1 MQNFTT
7 ENTPGAPRI
16 EFPCRYPV
24 KVMGVAHAHF
34 HIEVLEVFRQHAS
47 GIADEHVSTRPS
59 AKGNFVALTIE
70 IEATGTEQLTNLFA
84 DLKKLEAVKLV
95 L

>member
-24 KVMGVAHAHF
+24 KVMGEAHEHF
-34 HIEVLEVFRQHAS
+34 HIEVLAVFRQHAPDV
-47 GIADEHVSTRPS
+47 ADEHVTVRPS
-59 AKGNFVALTIE
+59 AKGNFVAITVE
-70 IEATGTEQLTNLFA
+70 IEATGLEQLANLFA
-84 DLKKLEAVKLV
+84 DLKKLAAVKLV

>member
-7 ENTPGAPRI
+7 ENTPNAPRI

-24 KVMGVAHAHF
+24 KVMGEAHEHF
-34 HIEVLEVFRQHAS
+34 HIEVLAVFRQHAPEVTDKNLS
-47 GIADEHVSTRPS
+47 MRPS

-70 IEATGTEQLTNLFA
+70 IEATGVEQLSNLFA
-84 DLKKLEAVKLV
+84 DLKKLAAVKLV